1 MNVKSHP
8 EKQYCE
14 HLMLITSWR
23 NEENDLIGN
32 SPSYQE
38 HLLLLKDKID
48 KKMGQYAIFSE
59 DIDEIEEQLHNTDD
73 PDYPFHDWRELDNL
87 RYISLSKGIYGIAL

>member
-8 EKQYCE
+8 EKHYCE
-14 HLMLITSWR
+14 LLMLITSWR

-38 HLLLLKDKID
+38 HQLLLKDKID

-59 DIDEIEEQLHNTDD
+59 DIDEIEEQ
-73 PDYPFHDWRELDNL
+73 
-87 RYISLSKGIYGIAL
+87 

>member
-1 MNVKSHP
+1 
-8 EKQYCE
+8 
-14 HLMLITSWR
+14 MLITSWR

-48 KKMGQYAIFSE
+48 KQMGQYAICNE
-59 DIDEIEEQLHNTDD
+59 DINEIEEQLHNTDD
-73 PDYPFHDWRELDNL
+73 PFHDWRELDNL
-87 RYISLSKGIYGIAL
+87 GYISLSKGVYGTAL

>member
-1 MNVKSHP
+1 MKSHP
-8 EKQYCE
+8 EKHYCE
-14 HLMLITSWR
+14 LLMLITSWR

-48 KKMGQYAIFSE
+48 KKNGAVCH
-59 DIDEIEEQLHNTDD
+59 L
-73 PDYPFHDWRELDNL
+73 
-87 RYISLSKGIYGIAL
+87 

>member
-8 EKQYCE
+8 EKHYCE
-14 HLMLITSWR
+14 LLMLITSWR

-48 KKMGQYAIFSE
+48 KKMGQYAICSE
-59 DIDEIEEQLHNTDD
+59 DINETEEQLHKTDVQ
-73 PDYPFHDWRELDNL
+73 FHDWRELDNH
-87 RYISLSKGIYGIAL
+87 RYISLSKGIYGTAL

>member
-1 MNVKSHP
+1 
-8 EKQYCE
+8 
-14 HLMLITSWR
+14 MLITSWR

-48 KKMGQYAIFSE
+48 KKMRQYAIFSE
-59 DIDEIEEQLHNTDD
+59 DIDEIEEQLHNIDD
-73 PDYPFHDWRELDNL
+73 PDNPFHDWRELDNL
-87 RYISLSKGIYGIAL
+87 RYISLSKGIYGTAL